1 MQIKTAMVK
10 KEQKVVEI
18 TEDELIN
25 KCATVCKDLI
35 GELYDID
42 EDAEAEFVGNLL
54 TLYSALM
61 IDSIFNFEENSESED
76 K

>member
-1 MQIKTAMVK
+1 MVK

-42 EDAEAEFVGNLL
+42 EDTEAEFVGNLL

-61 IDSIFNFEENSESED
+61 IDSIFNSEENSESED